1 MKSIFNFPKPKLN
14 FDNIK
19 SGDFMA
25 LRVDFDEFNK
35 LIRERMEEV
44 DQAFKEFEEKLPDKA
59 SYAIIPGV
67 DSIFRT
73 NNKELLKKMIDLI
86 IEAYNNHFNDIYL
99 PYID

>member
-1 MKSIFNFPKPKLN
+1 MKSIFNFPKLKLN
-14 FDNIK
+14 PENIK
-19 SGDFMA
+19 PGDFMA

-67 DSIFRT
+67 DSIFKT

-99 PYID
+99 PYMD

>member
-1 MKSIFNFPKPKLN
+1 MKSIFNFPKLKLN
-14 FDNIK
+14 SENIK
-19 SGDFMA
+19 PGDFMA

-35 LIRERMEEV
+35 LIMEHMDDV
-44 DQAFKEFEEKLPDKA
+44 DKAFKDLEKKLPDRT

-86 IEAYNNHFNDIYL
+86 VEAYNNHFNDIYL
-99 PYID
+99 PYTD